1 MPKRIDRCALA
12 YLVVNNPLIG
22 DRIRRHGHVLLP
34 VVLIVLGL
42 YMYILSDA
50 VAPIR

>member
-1 MPKRIDRCALA
+1 MTAVWCALG

-34 VVLIVLGL
+34 VVLISLGL
-42 YMYILSDA
+42 YILAGA
-50 VAPIR
+50 VALIR